1 MYEFSPWVRKIPWR
15 RAWQPIL
22 VFLPEESHGQRSL
35 VGYVPWVAKSR
46 ICMKQ
51 LTLSQAGLGDE
62 LNGEMCER
70 RAKSI
75 KARLCSR

>member
-1 MYEFSPWVRKIPWR
+1 M
-15 RAWQPIL
+15 
-22 VFLPEESHGQRSL
+22 
-35 VGYVPWVAKSR
+35 GYVPWVAKSR